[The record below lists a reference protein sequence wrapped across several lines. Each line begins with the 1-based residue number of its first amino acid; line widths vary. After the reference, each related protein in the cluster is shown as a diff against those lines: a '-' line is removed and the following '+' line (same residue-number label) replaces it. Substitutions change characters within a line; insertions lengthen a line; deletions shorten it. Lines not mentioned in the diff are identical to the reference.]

1 MKLRQIFLAT
11 SAIMSTSALA
21 IDMQAAT
28 NTLAT
33 EARLVDV
40 STLSAEE
47 APVFISAMLGELN
60 NAEAPKELVLE
71 LFRNNPQQA
80 NFVYAVAKKSGMED
94 DFLVAAALSAGVDP
108 SVMLQPTAISLAL
121 PPPPPPPP
129 GGGGGGTAPP
139 PPPPPP
145 DTGGGSGGG
154 GISVSEN

>member
-11 SAIMSTSALA
+11 AAIMSTSALA

-80 NFVYAVAKKSGMED
+80 NVVYAVAKKSGMED

-129 GGGGGGTAPP
+129 PGGGGGTT

>member
-11 SAIMSTSALA
+11 AAIMSTSVLA

-40 STLSAEE
+40 SKLNAEE

-60 NAEAPKELVLE
+60 TAVAPKELVLE

-80 NFVYAVAKKSGMED
+80 NVVYAVAKKSGMED

-121 PPPPPPPP
+121 PPPPPPP
-129 GGGGGGTAPP
+129 GGGGTAP

-154 GISVSEN
+154 GISVSQN

>member
-11 SAIMSTSALA
+11 AAIMSTSALA

-80 NFVYAVAKKSGMED
+80 NVVYAVAKKSGMED

-121 PPPPPPPP
+121 PPPPPPP
-129 GGGGGGTAPP
+129 GGGGTT

-154 GISVSEN
+154 GISVSQN

>member
-1 MKLRQIFLAT
+1 MKLRHIFLAT
-11 SAIMSTSALA
+11 AAIMSTSALA

-80 NFVYAVAKKSGMED
+80 NVVYAVAKKSGMED

-121 PPPPPPPP
+121 PPPPPPP
-129 GGGGGGTAPP
+129 GGGGTAP

>member
-11 SAIMSTSALA
+11 AAIMSTSALA

-71 LFRNNPQQA
+71 LFRNNPQQV
-80 NFVYAVAKKSGMED
+80 NVVYAVAKKSGMED

-121 PPPPPPPP
+121 PPPPPPP
-129 GGGGGGTAPP
+129 GGGGTT

>member
-11 SAIMSTSALA
+11 AAIMSTSALA

-80 NFVYAVAKKSGMED
+80 NVVYAVAKKSGMED

-121 PPPPPPPP
+121 PPPPPPP
-129 GGGGGGTAPP
+129 GGGGTT

>member
-11 SAIMSTSALA
+11 AAIMSTSALA

-47 APVFISAMLGELN
+47 APVFISAMLGELDS
-60 NAEAPKELVLE
+60 AEAPKELVLE

-80 NFVYAVAKKSGMED
+80 NVVYAVAKKSGMED

-121 PPPPPPPP
+121 PPPPPPP
-129 GGGGGGTAPP
+129 GGGGTT